1 MNTKTSKEQFDLLVV
16 KEHSRNPDNSPL
28 SVKRTRTNRRLSEL
42 MSSFISDQIDED
54 EAYGDVAGAVICD
67 FLLYITYGD
76 DFDKILFDMEEK

>member
-1 MNTKTSKEQFDLLVV
+1 
-16 KEHSRNPDNSPL
+16 
-28 SVKRTRTNRRLSEL
+28 